1 MHLTPEQV
9 VPDLPVQDISK
20 PSRVG
25 KLTGK
30 WSPSKAIPQVEV
42 RWPDETRF
50 APLAR
55 LRFFDEGRDDS
66 IESLVERGEYEKI
79 DVLRSLLTYEK
90 LKGSLTNVVYSMQT
104 ADIDFY
110 PHQFVPV
117 LKFIQ
122 SPHERLL
129 IADEVGLGKT
139 IEAGL
144 IWTECRARN
153 QARRLLVVCPPT
165 LVPKWVRELN
175 DRFEVTAEAGDHK
188 ALLYQV
194 ERLRNAGPSHSFA
207 IVTSYHALRPTG
219 SSLDLLRAIVDARG
233 TDEAN
238 RVYDEPNPELL
249 ENPRFKLLYEL
260 AQWEE
265 SHAFADLVIFDEGH
279 MMKNTATATHILGRV
294 LEQAAASMILLSAT
308 PLTNRTRDLYSLLRL
323 VDPNMF
329 PDEATFNLMRERNIP
344 AIQLANAL
352 NQVPINLVLCDELLA
367 GVPES
372 GAKELL
378 RNSIVKLSAVPD
390 AVDLVSL
397 KAQAQRLNEFGTYL
411 SRTRKAEVVGNKVV
425 REPVVLDIDPSPE
438 EKAFY
443 QGFLKL
449 IRHRVRERGDIPG
462 IFHLMASALSLSSCI
477 PAMVRRMAN
486 GRVRWGTIDDLE
498 QLQFLTNAFNEDEN
512 CDFVG
517 ETSTEIEWEAGT
529 LANYDFEANDGKYEA
544 LRNELFKR
552 GDDGEKVIV
561 FAFFKETLAYLQ
573 RRLEQDG
580 IPCLLVTGNTT
591 DRNERDRLLTS
602 FEDPKFRVL
611 LCSEVAAEGVDLQFC
626 RIIVNYDLPWNPM
639 RVEQRIGRI
648 DRIGQK
654 ANTIVV
660 INLLTKGTIDASIYH
675 HLHTKIGL
683 FKETVGDLEGI
694 IGEQLNALTRELL
707 LDELNEA
714 QTDERIRQTALAF
727 ENTRMLE
734 TEVNQQSE
742 NLVGLRG
749 ALQESVNR
757 DRSFG
762 RFVKSLE
769 LKRFIDDF
777 LSREYSGDS
786 GFSLGW
792 DTPETD
798 CLSLK
803 LGFRARGDF
812 EDFLNIH
819 RLSRPKGFNNDGS
832 CILTFDPEVHA
843 RVKGRLKYAQ
853 NINHLH
859 PLVRWIAHERSKKAE
874 KWHPVS
880 ALTVNS
886 YAVPEGNYFYMIAK
900 ISFDHPI
907 LKRQELIHRVQAL
920 SLKIPLTKDQSELL
934 MQEALE
940 QGDSWHQRGSFVGAT
955 EGLSQLRTACD
966 EHYLNIETEFFN
978 ELELRRN
985 SKLQQ
990 VRAHFGS
997 RIEAT
1002 ERTIQTIRLKPEGE
1016 RRGLSGF
1023 EARLAR
1029 LRENYQ
1035 ASLGRIESQ
1044 EPDSDYKIICA
1055 GLLRV
1060 QNSTIQPALP

>member
-1 MHLTPEQV
+1 
-9 VPDLPVQDISK
+9 
-20 PSRVG
+20 
-25 KLTGK
+25 
-30 WSPSKAIPQVEV
+30 
-42 RWPDETRF
+42 
-50 APLAR
+50 
-55 LRFFDEGRDDS
+55 
-66 IESLVERGEYEKI
+66 
-79 DVLRSLLTYEK
+79 
-90 LKGSLTNVVYSMQT
+90 
-104 ADIDFY
+104 
-110 PHQFVPV
+110 
-117 LKFIQ
+117 
-122 SPHERLL
+122 
-129 IADEVGLGKT
+129 
-139 IEAGL
+139 
-144 IWTECRARN
+144 
-153 QARRLLVVCPPT
+153 
-165 LVPKWVRELN
+165 
-175 DRFEVTAEAGDHK
+175 
-188 ALLYQV
+188 
-194 ERLRNAGPSHSFA
+194 
-207 IVTSYHALRPTG
+207 
-219 SSLDLLRAIVDARG
+219 
-233 TDEAN
+233 
-238 RVYDEPNPELL
+238 
-249 ENPRFKLLYEL
+249 
-260 AQWEE
+260 
-265 SHAFADLVIFDEGH
+265 
-279 MMKNTATATHILGRV
+279 
-294 LEQAAASMILLSAT
+294 
-308 PLTNRTRDLYSLLRL
+308 
-323 VDPNMF
+323 
-329 PDEATFNLMRERNIP
+329 
-344 AIQLANAL
+344 
-352 NQVPINLVLCDELLA
+352 
-367 GVPES
+367 
-372 GAKELL
+372 
-378 RNSIVKLSAVPD
+378 
-390 AVDLVSL
+390 
-397 KAQAQRLNEFGTYL
+397 
-411 SRTRKAEVVGNKVV
+411 
-425 REPVVLDIDPSPE
+425 
-438 EKAFY
+438 
-443 QGFLKL
+443 
-449 IRHRVRERGDIPG
+449 
-462 IFHLMASALSLSSCI
+462 
-477 PAMVRRMAN
+477 
-486 GRVRWGTIDDLE
+486 
-498 QLQFLTNAFNEDEN
+498 
-512 CDFVG
+512 
-517 ETSTEIEWEAGT
+517 
-529 LANYDFEANDGKYEA
+529 
-544 LRNELFKR
+544 
-552 GDDGEKVIV
+552 
-561 FAFFKETLAYLQ
+561 
-573 RRLEQDG
+573 
-580 IPCLLVTGNTT
+580 
-591 DRNERDRLLTS
+591 
-602 FEDPKFRVL
+602 
-611 LCSEVAAEGVDLQFC
+611 
-626 RIIVNYDLPWNPM
+626 M

-714 QTDERIRQTALAF
+714 QTDERVRQTALAF

-777 LSREYSGDS
+777 LSLEYSGDS

-812 EDFLNIH
+812 EAFLNMH
-819 RLSRPKGFNNDGS
+819 RISRPKGFNNDGS

-843 RVKGRLKYAQ
+843 RVKGRHRHAQ

-859 PLVRWIAHERSKKAE
+859 PLVRWIAHERSEKAE

-886 YAVPEGNYFYMIAK
+886 SAVPAGNYFYLIAR

-907 LKRQELIHRVQAL
+907 LKRQELIHRVQGL
-920 SLKIPLTKDQSELL
+920 SLEAPLTKDQSELL

-940 QGDSWHQRGSFVGAT
+940 HGDSWHQRGSFEGAS
-955 EGLSQLRTACD
+955 EGLSQLREACD

-1029 LRENYQ
+1029 LQENYQ

-1044 EPDSDYKIICA
+1044 EPDTDYKIICA

-1060 QNSTIQPALP
+1060 QNSTLQPALP